1 MADHVFTEGE
11 KKCLEAY
18 WRECSKTPR
27 KNLIK
32 LVRHINM
39 FNPLPSEK
47 SWEYIFFDRQ
57 LTDAQVD
64 FALKMKLRK
73 SYYIDELAA
82 REGMSIEDTAKMAD
96 DLVHI
101 GLLEYNCDEHGVDRV
116 QLPVFAPGCME
127 STVMTKER
135 TDAFPETAPA
145 FLNYVLEL
153 QKLISWAV
161 PMGQALMRA
170 IPVEKAIQGESK
182 RVKYEEISYWLD
194 KAGESIGV
202 APCECRKLRRMV
214 GEGTADLEFDCC
226 INLGEYAESCIR
238 AGKARRIT
246 RAEAEEIILEA
257 ERRGAVHQLSNID
270 GALCI
275 SSRTSTARTSPSSSA
290 TASGTPAWR

>member
-101 GLLEYNCDEHGVDRV
+101 GLLEYHCDERGVDRV

-161 PMGQALMRA
+161 PMGQAL
-170 IPVEKAIQGESK
+170 
-182 RVKYEEISYWLD
+182 
-194 KAGESIGV
+194 
-202 APCECRKLRRMV
+202 
-214 GEGTADLEFDCC
+214 
-226 INLGEYAESCIR
+226 SCAAWSAR
-238 AGKARRIT
+238 ARRIWNLT
-246 RAEAEEIILEA
+246 AASISASTPRAASA
-257 ERRGAVHQLSNID
+257 RARRGASRGRRPRRSSSRPSA

-275 SSRTSTARTSPSSSA
+275 SSRTSTARTSPSLSA